1 MSAKA
6 TSSTDSQPETPL
18 AIMTTIGTIKPF
30 FDEIDTIVDEAKIH
44 ATEDTLKTR
53 AVDPANVAM
62 ADTKLD
68 TNAFGSYQFNADDEE
83 YTLGLDI
90 DRFQQILSQGSSGDS
105 LHLAV
110 NPNTRKLEIT
120 IDASLEF
127 SIALLD
133 PDAIRQEPDIPD
145 LELPATIELEAGA
158 LTRGITAADMVSDH
172 VTLGVTAD
180 ESTFYVA
187 AEGDTDDVRDEMTED
202 NGLDSL
208 IADLSTT
215 TTDEKNEGNEG
226 NEENEDPSI
235 RSLFSLDYLLDFK
248 NALSPRDNLK
258 LELGDEFPVKIH
270 VNKTD
275 VDHVESLYM
284 LAPRIDAD

>member
-1 MSAKA
+1 
-6 TSSTDSQPETPL
+6 
-18 AIMTTIGTIKPF
+18 MTTIGTIEPF

-120 IDASLEF
+120 IDGSLEF
-127 SIALLD
+127 SMALLD

-145 LELPATIELEAGA
+145 LELPASIELEAGA

-187 AEGDTDDVRDEMTED
+187 AEGDTDDVRDEMSED

-208 IADLSTT
+208 DADLSTT
-215 TTDEKNEGNEG
+215 TTDEE
-226 NEENEDPSI
+226 NEEDEDPSI

-248 NALSPRDNLK
+248 SALSPRDDLK
-258 LELGDEFPVKIH
+258 LELGDEFPVKVH
-270 VNKTD
+270 VDKND